1 MYTALVLDQLSHDL
15 LVKSF
20 LIPQDW
26 EIIAHHMTI
35 NLGNAQNGPA
45 KDILNYPAKLKVTE
59 FAQNDRVMAV
69 KVETDV
75 PSTNAIKHITNAI
88 KHITIAVNRN
98 VGAKPFESNKLDN
111 WQKIEP
117 IILSGTIQ
125 EVE

>member
-75 PSTNAIKHITNAI
+75 PSTNAIKHIT
-88 KHITIAVNRN
+88 IAVNRN